1 MLLLSRVSPLKM
13 SADLVPDESTQSKDN
28 SFALLQEFTY
38 AHQINLVLEDK
49 EKQQAIFVRQSFQA
63 HTNEANNQLIDSV
76 TLLKLVLGAD
86 GKLT

>member
-28 SFALLQEFTY
+28 SFALLQEFTN

-49 EKQQAIFVRQSFQA
+49 HKQQAIFATQSYA
-63 HTNEANNQLIDSV
+63 ATNETDNQLIDSV

>member
-28 SFALLQEFTY
+28 SFALLQEYTN

-49 EKQQAIFVRQSFQA
+49 HKQQAIFVTQSYCNT
-63 HTNEANNQLIDSV
+63 TNYSDNRLIDSV

>member
-1 MLLLSRVSPLKM
+1 MLLSQVSPLKM

-28 SFALLQEFTY
+28 SFALLQEFTN

-49 EKQQAIFVRQSFQA
+49 HKQQAIFVTQNIQE
-63 HTNEANNQLIDSV
+63 TNRTDDKLIDSV

>member
-1 MLLLSRVSPLKM
+1 MLLLSRVSPFKM

-28 SFALLQEFTY
+28 SFALLQEFTN

-49 EKQQAIFVRQSFQA
+49 HKQQAIFVTQSNGR
-63 HTNEANNQLIDSV
+63 TNETNNYLIDSV

>member
-1 MLLLSRVSPLKM
+1 MLLLSKVSPFKM

-28 SFALLQEFTY
+28 SFALLQEFTN
-38 AHQINLVLEDK
+38 AHQINLVLEDTH
-49 EKQQAIFVRQSFQA
+49 KQQAIFVSQSNGK
-63 HTNEANNQLIDSV
+63 TNETDNELIDSV

>member
-28 SFALLQEFTY
+28 SFALLQEFTN

-49 EKQQAIFVRQSFQA
+49 HKQQAIFVTQSVVIG
-63 HTNEANNQLIDSV
+63 NNYSDDSLIDSV

>member
-28 SFALLQEFTY
+28 SFALLQEFTN

-49 EKQQAIFVRQSFQA
+49 HKQQAIFVTQSYQD
-63 HTNEANNQLIDSV
+63 TNGTDDKLIDSV

>member
-28 SFALLQEFTY
+28 SFALLQEFTN
-38 AHQINLVLEDK
+38 AHQINLVLEDTH
-49 EKQQAIFVRQSFQA
+49 KQQAIFVTQSNGK
-63 HTNEANNQLIDSV
+63 TNETDNELIDSV

>member
-28 SFALLQEFTY
+28 SFALLQEFTN

-49 EKQQAIFVRQSFQA
+49 HKQQAIFVTQSIQY
-63 HTNEANNQLIDSV
+63 NNGTVDKLIDSV

>member
-1 MLLLSRVSPLKM
+1 MLLLSKVSPFKM

-28 SFALLQEFTY
+28 SFALLQEFTN
-38 AHQINLVLEDK
+38 AHQINLVLEDTH
-49 EKQQAIFVRQSFQA
+49 KQQAIFVTQSNGK
-63 HTNEANNQLIDSV
+63 TNETDNELIDSV

>member
-28 SFALLQEFTY
+28 SFALLQEYTN

-49 EKQQAIFVRQSFQA
+49 HKQQAIFVTQSVL
-63 HTNEANNQLIDSV
+63 TSANPTDNALID
-76 TLLKLVLGAD
+76 
-86 GKLT
+86 

>member
-28 SFALLQEFTY
+28 SFALLQEFTN
-38 AHQINLVLEDK
+38 AHQINLVLEDTH
-49 EKQQAIFVRQSFQA
+49 KQQAIFVTQSAQN
-63 HTNEANNQLIDSV
+63 TNRTDDSLIDSV

>member
-1 MLLLSRVSPLKM
+1 M

-28 SFALLQEFTY
+28 SFALLQEFTN

-49 EKQQAIFVRQSFQA
+49 HKQQAIFVMQSYQD
-63 HTNEANNQLIDSV
+63 TNGTDNHLIDSV

>member
-38 AHQINLVLEDK
+38 AHQINLVLEDTH
-49 EKQQAIFVRQSFQA
+49 KQQAIFVTQSFQA
-63 HTNEANNQLIDSV
+63 DTNYSDNRLIDSV

>member
-1 MLLLSRVSPLKM
+1 M

-38 AHQINLVLEDK
+38 AHQINLVLEDTH
-49 EKQQAIFVRQSFQA
+49 KQQAIFVTQSYQD
-63 HTNEANNQLIDSV
+63 TNGTDDKLIDSV
-76 TLLKLVLGAD
+76 TLMKLVLGAD

>member
-1 MLLLSRVSPLKM
+1 MLLLSKVSTLKM

-28 SFALLQEFTY
+28 SFALLQEFTN

-49 EKQQAIFVRQSFQA
+49 HKQQAIFATQSYA
-63 HTNEANNQLIDSV
+63 ATHETDNQLIDSV

>member
-13 SADLVPDESTQSKDN
+13 SADLVPDENTQSKDN
-28 SFALLQEFTY
+28 SFALLQEFTN
-38 AHQINLVLEDK
+38 AHQIDLVLEDTH
-49 EKQQAIFVRQSFQA
+49 KQQAIFATQSNGT
-63 HTNEANNQLIDSV
+63 TNETDNELIDSV

>member
-28 SFALLQEFTY
+28 SFALLQEFTN

-49 EKQQAIFVRQSFQA
+49 HKQQAIFVTQSFQSSSNP
-63 HTNEANNQLIDSV
+63 TDNQLIDSV